1 MGSKEEIITV
11 KEHAGH
17 SFEEEEKEKEDDES
31 DTIRQQKVIGNGH
44 HDVAAITENTPQL
57 MDFDEFLP
65 HVGEIGRYQY
75 CLFIAMTPFCFFFAF
90 VYFSQ
95 MFISLVPEQ
104 HWCHIPELDAFNL
117 TDTERKVVL

>member
-1 MGSKEEIITV
+1 MGSCEV
-11 KEHAGH
+11 QQCAA
-17 SFEEEEKEKEDDES
+17 
-31 DTIRQQKVIGNGH
+31 DTDASGKMSQKVNGH
-44 HDVAAITENTPQL
+44 HSSPDAMANVHL

-75 CLFIAMTPFCFFFAF
+75 ILFIAMTPFCFFFAF

-117 TDTERKVVL
+117 TDTERQVFQCVDD